1 MAQRQLNLVY
11 ALRHG
16 EIVSIAD
23 VESGLKCECTCP
35 ACGELLVAKKRA
47 KDDASF
53 CASLRKY
60 M

>member
-23 VESGLKCECTCP
+23 VESGLKCECACP
-35 ACGELLVAKKRA
+35 ACGELLVAKKDKR
-47 KDDASF
+47 
-53 CASLRKY
+53 
-60 M
+60 